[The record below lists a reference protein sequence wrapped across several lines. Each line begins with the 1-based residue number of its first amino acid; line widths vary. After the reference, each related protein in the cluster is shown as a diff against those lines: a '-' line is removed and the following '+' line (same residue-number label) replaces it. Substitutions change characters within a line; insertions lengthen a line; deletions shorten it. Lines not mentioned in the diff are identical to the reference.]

1 MFNHQKQN
9 NNMKKYNAPVAR
21 FINLASEG
29 SLMVDSYKG
38 EEGNGTANSNER
50 SAFSSIWDT
59 EE

>member
-1 MFNHQKQN
+1 
-9 NNMKKYNAPVAR
+9 MKKYNAPVAR

-29 SLMVDSYKG
+29 SLMTFSNPNN